1 MRRIIF
7 AFLVLTTSIGFSGE
21 PDKALHEKCLYPTIM
36 IMNENPKAV
45 GTGVVIK
52 SIKKDDKF
60 HNYAFTCAHI
70 LIPVPQENPQPP
82 VVQTQPDPA
91 PATDAIPTIKITA
104 KAKAKAKD
112 KYEVSIRIGIYENWS
127 TLVGHKQYPLEIL
140 VIDRVK
146 DIALVK
152 FVTENSVHT
161 ADIDKDPKL
170 YIGNKVCRVG
180 CGMSEP
186 FRLDY
191 GEITSMKNSI
201 GNMIKGTYRVNIP
214 TIMGDSGGPVYHEEK
229 LFGLAQAVR
238 SLPDSLVPICHMVYV
253 IPISRFYESEEIVGH
268 LKD

>member
-1 MRRIIF
+1 MTRIIF

-21 PDKALHEKCLYPTIM
+21 PDKTLHEKCLYPTIM
-36 IMNENPKAV
+36 ITNENPKAV

-70 LIPVPQENPQPP
+70 LIPVSQ
-82 VVQTQPDPA
+82 A
-91 PATDAIPTIKITA
+91 PANPPANPPPPDATPAAFPETVA
-104 KAKAKAKD
+104 KVKAKD

-127 TLVGHKQYPLEIL
+127 TLVGYKQYPLEIL